1 MAAPIRKAI
10 AVIAGLLRASLIL
23 AIAIMLASVTFQVVM
38 RYAFGKAP
46 SWTEELA
53 VLMFSWATLGAL
65 ALGVHEGFHVRL
77 DMLPKALGSRHRP
90 TLERGIEILTAA
102 LGAFLVW
109 SGWRFVGF
117 TSGAVSAAIGYPIE
131 LLHVL
136 APVAGGLMCLFAVDR
151 AVFGA
156 AAAEKQA
163 AL

>member
-1 MAAPIRKAI
+1 MRKS
-10 AVIAGLLRASLIL
+10 IAGLAALLRASLIV
-23 AIAIMLASVTFQVVM
+23 AIALMLASVTFQVVM
-38 RYAFGKAP
+38 RYVFGKAP

-77 DMLPKALGSRHRP
+77 DMLPKALGPAHRAR
-90 TLERGIEILTAA
+90 LERAIEILAVA

-136 APVAGGLMCLFAVDR
+136 APVAGGLICVFAAER
-151 AVFGA
+151 AIFGA
-156 AAAEKQA
+156 AAAGEQRPP
-163 AL
+163 